1 MARTLTCE
9 VLVGPFSASPPAG
22 DRQAA
27 EDDVGEDTRDR
38 NEGIRDDREPG
49 PYPPPLRRHAPAR
62 DAEHAVTGQTGPAT
76 RTRDREMEV
85 VYVHSRRQGLA
96 SESLPAGGRV
106 PPTAQRDHDAIH
118 DHDQLLYTDVHG
130 AEEQPDDVYY
140 QDNHTPDPPSR
151 LPQHRRWNVTVKV
164 NDHDATPTTITDPFL
179 ESEYG
184 SVFEHYLRDSD
195 RPRWSAESMSDTLQ
209 DSAAGGISRLE
220 ELIRGYGE
228 KLLAQLE
235 LKPSCFSSG
244 STECQVYIVD
254 GDSDDDAGFP
264 DPFSGLGPGPGI
276 HCLAWELLEAVQLAG
291 MPKTRLRVTRIS
303 SVPLTQL
310 QLRSTRPNH
319 RPPSFAAVQAD
330 PMLNFHVLLVV
341 ARDFSRTG
349 AERDPEPD
357 LAQWPLMNVQRKLR
371 SRLLLE
377 VVRPGSREELEDHL
391 RVRSLEG
398 VHFHLVH
405 FDLHGRIMRDEYGN
419 EVPWLLFTRQNHVSR
434 THGYQVP
441 QTSLAKADAVAA
453 VLARYKIENVVLNAC
468 LSAYNRSG
476 SGTSLAHIFLE
487 HGICNVSAM
496 WFYVHWQ
503 TVATYL
509 DTFYDELLFH
519 CKSFHLAAQRG
530 REAIRQKPTSRVGRE
545 YQDFFLCV
553 NYSRNLPTAHAL
565 DPVIREPS
573 PAPSALSQGSTASN
587 NSVKSYL
594 SGVWKPST
602 PRLGDAFAVGAEPV
616 MRMQLHLLE
625 LEYKLMTFR
634 VVYASDLRRPGSK
647 LNSTIDQMANMWLS
661 TNLVDEVLHYKAK
674 DFARSRLLGSVRPRE
689 RRARPTKAGYLQLL
703 YPKPVRA
710 LRQTLHVVHDVD
722 AVVAPGYLADAGRNA
737 QLEQRRFMAQAGL
750 QRLAE
755 RLHADAHSYLLFLG
769 SEDAQWWR
777 TYLQHLQG
785 EWWVHLPWSYT
796 VHSRYI
802 RDVRLPTEEKKPKLG
817 IQG

>member
-1 MARTLTCE
+1 M
-9 VLVGPFSASPPAG
+9 
-22 DRQAA
+22 D
-27 EDDVGEDTRDR
+27 
-38 NEGIRDDREPG
+38 
-49 PYPPPLRRHAPAR
+49 
-62 DAEHAVTGQTGPAT
+62 
-76 RTRDREMEV
+76 V
-85 VYVHSRRQGLA
+85 VYVHSLPVRRQGLA

-106 PPTAQRDHDAIH
+106 PPAAQRDHDEIH
-118 DHDQLLYTDVHG
+118 KQSQNDDDQLLYTEARDT
-130 AEEQPDDVYY
+130 AEQHHDIYH
-140 QDNHTPDPPSR
+140 QHNHTLTSPSHPPQR
-151 LPQHRRWNVTVKV
+151 QRRWNVTIKV
-164 NDHDATPTTITDPFL
+164 NDHDATPATITDPFF
-179 ESEYG
+179 EPEYE

-195 RPRWSAESMSDTLQ
+195 RPRWSAESMNDTLQ
-209 DSAAGGISRLE
+209 DSAADGISHLE
-220 ELIRGYGE
+220 HRIGVYGDG
-228 KLLAQLE
+228 LLGQLE
-235 LKPSCFSSG
+235 LKPSYFSPG
-244 STECQVYIVD
+244 ATECQVYIVD
-254 GDSDDDAGFP
+254 GTSDDTPGSD
-264 DPFSGLGPGPGI
+264 SGSGPGI
-276 HCLAWELLEAVQLAG
+276 HCLAWELLEAVHLAHS
-291 MPKTRLRVTRIS
+291 PKLRLRVTRIS
-303 SVPLTQL
+303 NVPVKLL
-310 QLRSTRPNH
+310 PIRSPRPEH

-330 PMLNFHVLLVV
+330 PALNFHVLLVV

-391 RVRSLEG
+391 KVRSMEG
-398 VHFHLVH
+398 LHFHLVH
-405 FDLHGRIMRDEYGN
+405 FDLHGRIMRDDDGN
-419 EVPWLLFTRQNHVSR
+419 EVPWLLFTRQDHVSR
-434 THGYQVP
+434 TYGYQVP
-441 QTSLAKADAVAA
+441 QTSLAKADKVAA

-468 LSAYNRSG
+468 LSAYHRSG
-476 SGTSLAHIFLE
+476 SSTSLAHIFLA
-487 HGICNVSAM
+487 HGISNVSAM

-553 NYSRNLPTAHAL
+553 NYSRNLPTAHAP

-573 PAPSALSQGSTASN
+573 PAPSALSQGSTTSN
-587 NSVKSYL
+587 NSVKSYW

-602 PRLGDAFAVGAEPV
+602 PRLGDTLIIGGEPV

-634 VVYASDLRRPGSK
+634 IVYASDLRRPGSK
-647 LNSTIDQMANMWLS
+647 LHSTIDQMANMWLT
-661 TNLVDEVLHYKAK
+661 TNLVDEVLYYKAK
-674 DFARSRLLGSVRPRE
+674 DFARSRFLSGSVKPRE

-710 LRQTLHVVHDVD
+710 LRQTLHVVQEVD
-722 AVVAPGYLADAGRNA
+722 GVVAPGFLADAGRNA
-737 QLEQRRFMAQAGL
+737 QLEHRRFMAQAGL
-750 QRLAE
+750 QRFAE
-755 RLHADAHSYLLFLG
+755 RLHADGHSYLLFLG

-802 RDVRLPTEEKKPKLG
+802 RDVRLPTEERKPKLG